1 MPKGRWLPHPE
12 ENDLADQPSLP
23 AARMKLHWSP
33 RSPFV
38 RKVLVAAHELG
49 LTDRIHCVRTAVRMT
64 QPNTDLLPENPLSKI
79 PTLVLADGTVLID
92 SVVICKYLD
101 ALAGGGIL
109 FPPSGPE
116 RWTALAR
123 HALGNGLLDILI
135 LWRNERNK
143 PEQAQLPALLDSF
156 ALKART
162 ALDRLEGDVP
172 DLSATRFGIGHFA
185 IGCCLSYLDFR
196 FPDLDW
202 RVGHPALAAW
212 HESFSERP
220 SAQATEI
227 VDA

>member
-1 MPKGRWLPHPE
+1 MSRLTLVSHKLCPYVQRAAIVLHEKHVAFERRWV
-12 ENDLADQPSLP
+12 DLANKPDWFR
-23 AARMKLHWSP
+23 AISP
-33 RSPFV
+33 LGKTPVLLVGESPIFES
-38 RKVLVAAHELG
+38 A
-49 LTDRIHCVRTAVRMT
+49 
-64 QPNTDLLPENPLSKI
+64 
-79 PTLVLADGTVLID
+79 
-92 SVVICKYLD
+92 VICEYLD

-116 RWTALAR
+116 RWTALTR

-135 LWRNERNK
+135 LWRNERDK
-143 PEQAQLPALLDSF
+143 PERARLPALLDSF
-156 ALKART
+156 ALKTRT
-162 ALDRLEGDVP
+162 ALDHLEGDVP
-172 DLSATRFGIGHFA
+172 DLSATRFGIGHIA

-196 FPDLDW
+196 FADLDW

>member
-1 MPKGRWLPHPE
+1 M
-12 ENDLADQPSLP
+12 ADQPSLP
-23 AARMKLHWSP
+23 TARMKLHWSP

-49 LTDRIHCVRTAVRMT
+49 LTGRIHCVRTAVRMT
-64 QPNTDLLPENPLSKI
+64 QPNMDLLLENPLSKI

-92 SVVICKYLD
+92 SVVICEYLD
-101 ALAGGGIL
+101 VLAGGGIL

-116 RWTALAR
+116 RWTTLAR

-135 LWRNERNK
+135 LWRNERDK
-143 PEQAQLPALLDSF
+143 SEQARLPALLDSF
-156 ALKART
+156 ALKTRT
-162 ALDRLEGDVP
+162 ALDRLEGDALN
-172 DLSATRFGIGHFA
+172 LSATRFGIGHIA

-196 FPDLDW
+196 FPDLNW

-212 HESFSERP
+212 HESFSARP